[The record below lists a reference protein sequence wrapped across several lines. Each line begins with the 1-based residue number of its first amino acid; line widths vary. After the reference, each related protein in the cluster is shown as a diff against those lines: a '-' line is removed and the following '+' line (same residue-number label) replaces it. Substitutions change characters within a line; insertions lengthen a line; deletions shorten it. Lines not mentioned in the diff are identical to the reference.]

1 MSSSVSSERAFSQ
14 GGITVTKLCNCL
26 KGDIVEALQCVKCTI
41 RHDLLFQESAP
52 SSVVEAE
59 FNSDKD
65 SRDSGNDGRGSETA
79 EGWDEMFLDGDEDDI
94 EMDIGLKSD

>member
-26 KGDIVEALQCVKCTI
+26 KGDIVEALQCVKCMI

-52 SSVVEAE
+52 SSVVEAK

-94 EMDIGLKSD
+94 EMDIGLESD